1 MSGWPKPSFTI
12 VHEPIGR
19 HNEEALVNFEP
30 KPIANPSFVIWT
42 QVTVNTFQ
50 QGLYITTT
58 VLKDK
63 TKRSDY

>member
-30 KPIANPSFVIWT
+30 KPIANPSFVI
-42 QVTVNTFQ
+42 
-50 QGLYITTT
+50 
-58 VLKDK
+58 
-63 TKRSDY
+63 